1 MLCPPGEWKDTFHTM
16 LSVYLNES
24 MNKLMKMSVSFTVMW
39 VLKAASHRHPEKLL
53 NILTTMILL
62 IWFLLAK
69 RENSLQ
75 HLLFI
80 LFFFIGDESAWYW
93 SPKISQTSSGLPC
106 CWFNHPLLRLS
117 FFDVCVDFLFL
128 LSKSKP
134 AWQNIF
140 IVQLK
145 SLAKCIVINC

>member
-1 MLCPPGEWKDTFHTM
+1 MWCPPGEWKDTFHTM

-80 LFFFIGDESAWYW
+80 LFFFIGDESIDHQRSVKLPQGFPAV
-93 SPKISQTSSGLPC
+93 GLTTLC
-106 CWFNHPLLRLS
+106 SDFL